1 MAEQDR
7 IMMIYSVIKRGKSKQ
22 YMEMLDERS
31 IRFHLQ
37 TAAFGTAP
45 SEMLDIFGLGS
56 NDKDVII
63 SYAPEKTV
71 RSFMNDL
78 GKNVGTSSEY
88 GGLMMSLHLSAIN
101 RIPAEI
107 ITRASAVGA
116 EKGEKTMNE
125 KNKHQHQLI
134 WITVNQGYTDQV
146 MQTAKKAGA
155 MGGTIL
161 RARLAGTERLEQ
173 FGEVDIQEEKEII
186 TILAPSSTAAEII
199 NAVNAEHGTKSEA
212 HGMIVALP
220 VDKALKI

>member
-1 MAEQDR
+1 
-7 IMMIYSVIKRGKSKQ
+7 
-22 YMEMLDERS
+22 
-31 IRFHLQ
+31 
-37 TAAFGTAP
+37 
-45 SEMLDIFGLGS
+45 
-56 NDKDVII
+56 
-63 SYAPEKTV
+63 
-71 RSFMNDL
+71 
-78 GKNVGTSSEY
+78 
-88 GGLMMSLHLSAIN
+88 
-101 RIPAEI
+101 
-107 ITRASAVGA
+107 
-116 EKGEKTMNE
+116 MNE